1 MAESTSRLFVYGTLL
16 QGERDHSL
24 LERSHAQRLD
34 ASTTEPAFELVDIGA
49 YAAMVPGGSTAV
61 VGEVYVVDLKTL
73 LGIDVRRQVPILFRR
88 ALVRLADGSQV
99 ESYLMDPEQ
108 VRGRRRLGHG
118 DWRKRFAPGPR
129 CPVESPFARKTGDH
143 R

>member
-1 MAESTSRLFVYGTLL
+1 MTETTSRLFVYGTLL

-24 LERSHAQRLD
+24 LEGSHRLGD
-34 ASTTEPAFELVDIGA
+34 SKTEPAFELVDIGA
-49 YAAMVPGGSTAV
+49 YAAMVPGGQTAI

-73 LGIDVRRQVPILFRR
+73 ADIDVHRQVPILFRR
-88 ALVRLADGSQV
+88 ALVRLADGSQAA
-99 ESYLMDPEQ
+99 SYLMSPEQ

-129 CPVESPFARKTGDH
+129 CPVENPFARKA
-143 R
+143 RKRQ

>member
-1 MAESTSRLFVYGTLL
+1 MAETTSRLFVYGTLM

-24 LERSHAQRLD
+24 LERSRSQRLD
-34 ASTTEPAFELVDIGA
+34 ALSTEPAFELVDIGA

-61 VGEVYVVDLKTL
+61 LGELYVVDLETL
-73 LGIDVRRQVPILFRR
+73 ADIDVHRQVPILFRR
-88 ALVRLADGSQV
+88 MLVRLADGSQAG
-99 ESYLMDPEQ
+99 SYLMDPEQ

-129 CPVESPFARKTGDH
+129 CPVESPFGRKARE
-143 R
+143 RR